1 MGFLAVPDMD
11 YRVIVSVWTFQ
22 SLDFSGFGRKYR
34 IPGKTDQIDIS
45 L

>member
-1 MGFLAVPDMD
+1 MD

-22 SLDFSGFGRKYR
+22 SLDFSGFQQKWP
-34 IPGKTDQIDIS
+34 IPGKTDQIDTS